1 MCMRKSSRNR
11 WKRMETVGFSDCFEI
26 GLDGGEGISVI
37 YSRSTPIWLKKL
49 VGEKWKIEKK

>member
-26 GLDGGEGISVI
+26 GLDG
-37 YSRSTPIWLKKL
+37 
-49 VGEKWKIEKK
+49 EKEYL